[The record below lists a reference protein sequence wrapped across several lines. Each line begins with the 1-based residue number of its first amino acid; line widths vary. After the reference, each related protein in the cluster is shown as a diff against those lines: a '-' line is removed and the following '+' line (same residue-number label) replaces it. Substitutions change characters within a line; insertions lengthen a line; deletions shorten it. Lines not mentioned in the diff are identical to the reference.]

1 MSIRKISVATTG
13 TLDAVASGTTVGMTS
28 QRTAA
33 IRPGTLSARFELD
46 VETDTLTVAAGWQVS
61 VDGTTWINFSDT
73 YRMAPTRVVL
83 GTGTAGADAAHDDA
97 LPCPPGWE
105 GFEYVRPVLVTA
117 GTTGATVDTY
127 TVTLKA
133 ERRSTFSSGGF

>member
-13 TLDAVASGTTVGMTS
+13 TLDAVASGTTVGMTA

-33 IRPGTLSARFELD
+33 VRPGTLAARFELD

-61 VDGTTWINFSDT
+61 VNGSTWIEHLDSYLN
-73 YRMAPTRVVL
+73 APTRVVL
-83 GTGTAGADAAHDDA
+83 GTGTAGADAAHDFSI
-97 LPCPPGWE
+97 PCPPGWE
-105 GFEYVRPVLVTA
+105 GYEYVRPTLVTA